1 MSSEQDEHDGRELPG
16 TASPNPRPLWRRT
29 GVWIGGVIAAALA
42 TVVATTFTQVV
53 DWFAV
58 SLGTSGEPV
67 VVRVDVDERLEDV
80 VLPPA
85 STLSDAER
93 GRLTGISPERQVEWL
108 VENESGHCHGVAE
121 RRADIAGQSCRSHPY
136 HGSAFH
142 RRMRPD
148 PPWNADPT
156 MTCRGAASIDSG
168 EHRRRQ

>member
-1 MSSEQDEHDGRELPG
+1 MSSERDEHDGRELPG

-42 TVVATTFTQVV
+42 TVLATTFTQVV

-67 VVRVDVDERLEDV
+67 VVRVDVEERLEDV

-93 GRLTGISPERQVEWL
+93 GRLAGMSPERQVAWL
-108 VENESGHCHGVAE
+108 VENEDGTVTGS
-121 RRADIAGQSCRSHPY
+121 RSVVLTLRGDDAVHPH

-142 RRMRPD
+142 RGMRTD
-148 PPWNADPT
+148 RPWNADPHGDGPWSG
-156 MTCRGAASIDSG
+156 CRFDSK
-168 EHRRRQ
+168 